1 MSVSE
6 TVFIIPDINSGGY
19 DMSNIYFKEHAFRK
33 MNVTNN
39 SETEYTS
46 THVTYINNSVV
57 MNGLTF
63 LFNKNGK
70 TNLGI
75 IPVDKVIS
83 YAICIEAALLKLY
96 SETYRVINKRV
107 LYSINDDIL
116 RMGFEEN
123 DDTCKKIGLYI
134 VGIWENTLEYGLEY
148 KWLEFTHPL

>member
-6 TVFIIPDINSGGY
+6 TVFIIPDINAGGY

-63 LFNKNGK
+63 LFNSVFICTHCYTLDNC
-70 TNLGI
+70 TN
-75 IPVDKVIS
+75 V
-83 YAICIEAALLKLY
+83 
-96 SETYRVINKRV
+96 
-107 LYSINDDIL
+107 
-116 RMGFEEN
+116 
-123 DDTCKKIGLYI
+123 
-134 VGIWENTLEYGLEY
+134 
-148 KWLEFTHPL
+148 